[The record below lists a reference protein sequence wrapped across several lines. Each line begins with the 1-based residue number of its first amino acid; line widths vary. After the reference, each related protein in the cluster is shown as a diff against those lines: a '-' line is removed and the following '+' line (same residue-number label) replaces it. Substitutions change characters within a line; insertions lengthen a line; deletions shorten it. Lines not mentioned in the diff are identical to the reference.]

1 MDRSIFATH
10 LLYDE
15 LESTCPG
22 IHAARLEALLDVA
35 SALQRNQNLSLSAMG
50 KHLLGNA
57 EKKDKSKKVD
67 CLEGNKHLH
76 AELDEFDLTLLQ

>member
-1 MDRSIFATH
+1 MFATH

-35 SALQRNQNLSLSAMG
+35 NALQRSQNLSLSAMG
-50 KHLLGNA
+50 KHLSGNA
-57 EKKDKSKKVD
+57 EKKHKIKKVD
-67 CLEGNKHLH
+67 RLEVL
-76 AELDEFDLTLLQ
+76 